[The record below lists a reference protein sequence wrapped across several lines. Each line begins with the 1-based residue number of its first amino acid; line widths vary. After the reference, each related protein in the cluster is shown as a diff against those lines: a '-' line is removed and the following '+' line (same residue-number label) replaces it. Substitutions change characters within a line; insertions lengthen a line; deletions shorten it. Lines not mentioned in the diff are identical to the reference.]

1 MLETDR
7 LHLMPISLADQEAVF
22 STLNYQK
29 SVEAMSIFDWPLD
42 DAQVLAWCARSE
54 DGYARKCEYILLAIS
69 KSGSRAIGG
78 VGLHL
83 CDEEPGAA
91 ETGYWVDQGHQR
103 RGYAGEMLER
113 ILQFGFLT
121 LGLNKIYATTAHDN
135 DGSARVL
142 EKCGFAFVELM
153 DVVCADGSVRP
164 SKKFVITPPNG

>member
-22 STLNYQK
+22 STLNYPK
-29 SVEAMSIFDWPLD
+29 SVQAMSIFDWPLD

-54 DGYARKCEYILLAIS
+54 DGYARKCEYILLAFS
-69 KSGSRAIGG
+69 KSEPMAIGG
-78 VGLHL
+78 IGLHL

-91 ETGYWVDQGHQR
+91 ETGYWVDQNHQR
-103 RGYAGEMLER
+103 RGYAGEMLRE
-113 ILQFGFLT
+113 ILQFGFT
-121 LGLNKIYATTAHDN
+121 GLGLNKIYATTAHDN
-135 DGSARVL
+135 DGSGRVL
-142 EKCGFAFVELM
+142 EKCGFAFVEDI